1 MKSPSALSKFL
12 KFVSPVV
19 GFLLAKVDAEDILFF
34 SGLAL
39 IALGT
44 HRILGSGYPML
55 IVGVVL
61 ILSLRPLRR
70 WF

>member
-1 MKSPSALSKFL
+1 M
-12 KFVSPVV
+12 V